1 MKVWHFSEMPYFPAW
16 ENGGQSL
23 RVDIPNRLFDPVI
36 GSDLYNRYLDEWALC
51 DEIGLNVMVNEHHS
65 TATCMTSVCTIPLGI
80 LARQTEKCRILAL
93 GMPIANRQEPIRIAE
108 EFSMI
113 DVISRGRLEM
123 GFVKAAPYEIAPAN
137 SNPVDLL
144 ERFWEAHDLIKKAMT
159 TTTGP
164 FNWEGK
170 HFHYR
175 QVNIWPRPYQQ
186 PLPPIWMTVASSE
199 SAAVAGERG
208 YVVATLNT
216 GFRTREIFDAYRRAA
231 SLAGNNSEPDRFAY
245 LALVG
250 VGRTKEEGY
259 RRAESILGYLRTNP
273 LVASQFGNPPGY
285 NSVAA
290 NIKAMRLGAKGA
302 IGAHQMIMTRD
313 GRRLDKTTAS
323 VEDCIEAGLLFAGT
337 PDMVFDQIKTFS
349 NHVGGLGHLLMMGQG
364 GNLSHVETAANL
376 RLFSAE
382 VLPRLAQLQVA
393 EAAEGTAAH

>member
-144 ERFWEAHDLIKKAMT
+144 ERFWEAHDLIKK
-159 TTTGP
+159 GDDH
-164 FNWEGK
+164 N
-170 HFHYR
+170 H
-175 QVNIWPRPYQQ
+175 RP
-186 PLPPIWMTVASSE
+186 I
-199 SAAVAGERG
+199 
-208 YVVATLNT
+208 
-216 GFRTREIFDAYRRAA
+216 
-231 SLAGNNSEPDRFAY
+231 
-245 LALVG
+245 
-250 VGRTKEEGY
+250 
-259 RRAESILGYLRTNP
+259 
-273 LVASQFGNPPGY
+273 
-285 NSVAA
+285 
-290 NIKAMRLGAKGA
+290 
-302 IGAHQMIMTRD
+302 
-313 GRRLDKTTAS
+313 
-323 VEDCIEAGLLFAGT
+323 
-337 PDMVFDQIKTFS
+337 
-349 NHVGGLGHLLMMGQG
+349 
-364 GNLSHVETAANL
+364 
-376 RLFSAE
+376 
-382 VLPRLAQLQVA
+382 
-393 EAAEGTAAH
+393 